1 MKAGQDAAP
10 AGVVRSC
17 APGRTPEQP
26 RRLLSGRQGPGTV
39 KRESGKMSRGAPTGV
54 VFFPLPRL
62 LGAPTPR
69 FEGREKRRALPRPS
83 EVRDQQSVGFLGF
96 ATCPVCPQSHDFLLS
111 FPHAGLSRQTSMS
124 PGSRLRG
131 NERGRPSHS
140 QDAAHGM
147 RPIECDQMIRTRQS
161 RAVNQSVPCR
171 NQGDLAQPGVPKT
184 MLRDSRG
191 HVLSGATAQSA
202 PHYEAAVRQFSLFM
216 GDPVATIDQAIA
228 ASPDFVMAHA
238 LRAWLHLLGTEP
250 AGIPVAR
257 AALAM
262 TGGLPATAQEKGH
275 LAAIAHLLD
284 GRWHA
289 ASAML
294 EDISIDYPRDLLA
307 LQAGHQ
313 TDFFRGDARMLRDRI
328 ARALPFWSAEVP
340 GYHAVL
346 GMQAFGLEETGAYAA
361 AERFGRRAVDLEP
374 RDAWAQH
381 AVAHVMEM
389 QCRHR
394 DGIAWMMGNADGW
407 SEDNFFARHNWWH
420 VALYHLD
427 LGEVDEALALF
438 DGPIYG
444 ERSRVVLDMI
454 DASAMLWRLHLRGVA
469 LAERWQPVV
478 AAWEPLADA
487 GNYAFNDVHAAMAF
501 VG

>member
-1 MKAGQDAAP
+1 
-10 AGVVRSC
+10 
-17 APGRTPEQP
+17 
-26 RRLLSGRQGPGTV
+26 L
-39 KRESGKMSRGAPTGV
+39 
-54 VFFPLPRL
+54 
-62 LGAPTPR
+62 
-69 FEGREKRRALPRPS
+69 
-83 EVRDQQSVGFLGF
+83 
-96 ATCPVCPQSHDFLLS
+96 
-111 FPHAGLSRQTSMS
+111 
-124 PGSRLRG
+124 
-131 NERGRPSHS
+131 
-140 QDAAHGM
+140 
-147 RPIECDQMIRTRQS
+147 
-161 RAVNQSVPCR
+161 R
-171 NQGDLAQPGVPKT
+171 NQEFQKT

-191 HVLSGATAQSA
+191 HVLSGATARSL
-202 PHYEAAVRQFSLFM
+202 PHYETAVRQFSLFM

-250 AGIPVAR
+250 AGVSVAR

-294 EDISIDYPRDLLA
+294 EDVTIAYPRDLLA

-361 AERFGRRAVDLEP
+361 AERLGRRAVDLEA

-389 QCRHR
+389 QCRPR
-394 DGIAWMMGNADGW
+394 DGIAWMMGNANGW
-407 SEDNFFARHNWWH
+407 SHDSFLAVHNWWH

-427 LGEVDEALALF
+427 LGETDEALALY
-438 DGPIYG
+438 DGPIWG
-444 ERSRVVLDMI
+444 ARSRVILEMI
-454 DASAMLWRLHLRGVA
+454 DAAAMLWRLSLRGVA
-469 LAERWQPVV
+469 LGERWQPL
-478 AAWEPLADA
+478 AEAWAPTADA
-487 GNYAFNDVHAAMAF
+487 GLYAFNDVHAVMAF
-501 VG
+501 VGAGRRDLIRRVLAGQVETMRGEDDNAAFTCEVGRPVTLALVAFGDRRYGECVERLRAVRNIANRFGGSHAQRDVLDLTLIEAALRSGQGALAAALAAERTAMRPQSPLGRLFMARAAQLKRAA